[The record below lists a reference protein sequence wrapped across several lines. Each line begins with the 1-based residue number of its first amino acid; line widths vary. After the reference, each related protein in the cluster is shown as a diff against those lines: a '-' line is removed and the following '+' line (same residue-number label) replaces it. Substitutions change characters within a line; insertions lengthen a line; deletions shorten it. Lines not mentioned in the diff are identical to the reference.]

1 MYVGSGVGRRWS
13 VGWERSGKEVESRL
27 GAEWKGGGV

>member
-1 MYVGSGVGRRWS
+1 MERRWS
-13 VGWERSGKEVESRL
+13 VGWERSGKEVECRL

>member
-1 MYVGSGVGRRWS
+1 MERRWS
-13 VGWERSGKEVESRL
+13 VGWEQNGKEMECRL